1 MLGKEFKKEN
11 AAALLI
17 RYYQSFHELNS
28 IKLRETSQSISLR
41 QNNQTFEFAVEEK
54 KERIDIETYWALQT
68 TDETKTERKFWKMA
82 ENSEQQ

>member
-1 MLGKEFKKEN
+1 LLGKEFKKEN

-54 KERIDIETYWALQT
+54 KERIDIETY
-68 TDETKTERKFWKMA
+68 
-82 ENSEQQ
+82 